1 MVRRNEIRPFGSHDL
16 LYQPAAVLLLR
27 AVATSIRPMSGIL
40 LADNVIDRLRRRYP
54 SYHETA
60 YVFILSALH
69 FSIDRLNEPRHIS
82 GQELAEGCRDLA
94 LQRWG
99 LMARSVLGYWGIAS
113 TRDLGEIVF
122 ALVEL
127 GVLVKQADDHIESF
141 DDVFDFAEAFE
152 YSYPWP
158 GVTRS

>member
-1 MVRRNEIRPFGSHDL
+1 
-16 LYQPAAVLLLR
+16 
-27 AVATSIRPMSGIL
+27 MSGIL

-69 FSIDRLNEPRHIS
+69 FSIDRLGEPRHIS

-94 LQRWG
+94 LHRWG
-99 LMARSVLGYWGIAS
+99 LMARSVLEYWGIAS

-141 DDVFDFAEAFE
+141 DDVYDFAEAFE
-152 YSYPWP
+152 YAYPWP
-158 GVTRS
+158 GVARS